1 MISARS
7 VRLLTSLLVLG
18 LLLQPFFAGAGVL
31 SVLYRGTAEPLS
43 EAPAAA
49 IILRR
54 QTLQWTDTP
63 ASRQHVASLL
73 QREPLSTSLWLRMAE
88 AETIETGD
96 AERINAY
103 LALSYLTGPN
113 EGAFQLRRAAFAFGV
128 WSELPTQIRRGV
140 SIDMSEI
147 YSSLSDAERNL
158 LKKALARMAM
168 EDRQSLQA
176 ALLLLP
182 KRNNE
187 MLDELGLAVQLRT
200 IK

>member
-1 MISARS
+1 
-7 VRLLTSLLVLG
+7 
-18 LLLQPFFAGAGVL
+18 
-31 SVLYRGTAEPLS
+31 
-43 EAPAAA
+43 
-49 IILRR
+49 
-54 QTLQWTDTP
+54 
-63 ASRQHVASLL
+63 
-73 QREPLSTSLWLRMAE
+73 
-88 AETIETGD
+88 
-96 AERINAY
+96 
-103 LALSYLTGPN
+103 
-113 EGAFQLRRAAFAFGV
+113 
-128 WSELPTQIRRGV
+128 
-140 SIDMSEI
+140 MSEI